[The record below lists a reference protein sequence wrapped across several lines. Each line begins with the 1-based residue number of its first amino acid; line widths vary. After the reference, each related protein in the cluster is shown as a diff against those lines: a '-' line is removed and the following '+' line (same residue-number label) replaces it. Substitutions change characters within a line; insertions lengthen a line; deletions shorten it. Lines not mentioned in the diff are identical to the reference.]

1 MKRKRHKKDRA
12 YKTLPSSIQEGEQG
26 SKWAPCRA
34 LHSPHTQCF
43 TRTGSGKRSRAPGL
57 PLNPQPTAAAEG
69 LQRCFC
75 YELLVPSLSPPP
87 HVRDVSFTATEVNWF
102 LTYLLLCAY
111 YSFPEN
117 FGLVNLIKRYKH
129 NNSSSNYRRLDLKS
143 LESQTRVLPFLVLY
157 SH

>member
-12 YKTLPSSIQEGEQG
+12 YKTLPAASR
-26 SKWAPCRA
+26 KVN
-34 LHSPHTQCF
+34 
-43 TRTGSGKRSRAPGL
+43 RAPNE
-57 PLNPQPTAAAEG
+57 PLAEHSTAPTLSASPGQVLGRGAEPQGCLWTHSQQQQLKAYSSAFAMS
-69 LQRCFC
+69 CWF
-75 YELLVPSLSPPP
+75 LLFFPP